1 MLGVRACIQTCCEL
15 RVLHVIDDSG
25 GLLGLSA
32 VIFEWS
38 WRSLRPKHCRP
49 ELVSGFRLLVR
60 AVVVFWREM
69 VLIVI
74 VLFV

>member
-15 RVLHVIDDSG
+15 WGLHVIDDSG

-38 WRSLRPKHCRP
+38 WRSLRPKHRHP
-49 ELVSGFRLLVR
+49 ELYSGFRLLVR

-74 VLFV
+74 DVFV